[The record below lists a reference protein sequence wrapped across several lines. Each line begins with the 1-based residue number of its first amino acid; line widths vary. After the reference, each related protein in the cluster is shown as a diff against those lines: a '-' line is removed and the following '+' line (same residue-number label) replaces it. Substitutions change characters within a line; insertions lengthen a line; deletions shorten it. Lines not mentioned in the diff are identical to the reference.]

1 MINSNNQENIDMKRM
16 TLLLTLWLITMGC
29 INASFIQENSASDQG
44 IRWYRGNTH
53 CHTLNSDGDS
63 SPWEVAEWYK
73 DHGYDFVVIT
83 DHNHLTPVDRL
94 NAVYGEE
101 GDFLVIPGVE
111 VSERFEDKRVH
122 LCALNPERLV
132 LPEGSSTILNS
143 LQNNVQ
149 AIRDVK
155 GVPIIAHPNHRW
167 SFGATEI
174 KRVEKCRLFE
184 LFNGHPYINN
194 MGWGEHQST
203 EKIWDEVLSSGRIV
217 YGVAADDAHVF
228 RDPWIRTKAR
238 PHQGWV
244 MVEAKE
250 LSAEAIIE
258 ALDQGK
264 FYSSTGIELEN
275 YFVDDKSVTVKV
287 KQYKYAKYRL
297 RFIGK
302 NGQVFFETFDSPATY
317 RFKGNETYIRVRI
330 EDTNGNLAWTQPIEV
345 GRNKK

>member
-1 MINSNNQENIDMKRM
+1 MKRM
-16 TLLLTLWLITMGC
+16 SLLLTFLLVTAGC
-29 INASFIQENSASDQG
+29 INVSLLQENLPPEYR

-73 DHGYDFVVIT
+73 NHGYDFVVIT
-83 DHNHLTPVDRL
+83 DHNYLTSVDRL

-101 GDFLVIPGVE
+101 GNFLVIPGVE
-111 VSERFEDKRVH
+111 VSERFGNKRVH
-122 LCALNPERLV
+122 ICALNPDQLV
-132 LPEGSSTILNS
+132 LPEGSPNILKS
-143 LQNNVQ
+143 LQKNVQ
-149 AIRDVK
+149 DIREAK

-174 KRVEKCRLFE
+174 KQIEKCRLFE

-203 EKIWDEVLSSGRIV
+203 EEIWDEILSSGRLI

-228 RDPWIRTKAR
+228 RDPWIRTRAK

-244 MVEAKE
+244 MVEAEK
-250 LSAEAIIE
+250 LSAEAIAE

-275 YFVDDKSVTVKV
+275 YIVDDKSVTVRV
-287 KQYKYAKYRL
+287 KQDEYAKYRL

-302 NGQVFFETFDSPATY
+302 NGKIFLETFDSPATY
-317 RFKGNETYIRVRI
+317 RFKGNEMYIRVRI
-330 EDTNGNLAWTQPIEV
+330 EDTNGNLAWTQPVEV
-345 GRNKK
+345 GKK